1 MARIYREKKT
11 KGQYAW
17 LVATSKGRR
26 SKIGLGYKFPK
37 RQDASLVTLVSE
49 LEKHQLLGIRPDA
62 ATQEMVDRLSDS
74 FKAKLARIGLISHGT
89 TPTLGDFL
97 NAYGTN
103 QPDWSKRSHTKF
115 EQNKKCLI
123 EFFGRENPLDEITTG
138 DAQDYKK
145 NLVRKGLA
153 EATISRRIRYARQYF
168 TYALQK
174 KYIKENPFDLVKTGN
189 EKNKARLYFVSRA
202 ELQKCLDA
210 APTLEWQVLILLWRI
225 GGLRADEA
233 LHLTWN
239 DVKWDSKR
247 LLIHSP
253 KTERYGKP
261 NRLIPLWPELQPY
274 LERLFEEAPDG
285 SLRIIQRYQ
294 PGQNMHTT
302 FKKIVERA
310 GLKTWPRLIHNL
322 RGSRQEEIE
331 EEFGIV
337 CATEWIGN
345 TEAVA
350 KDHYLRVRE
359 ADFERALNSGEQI
372 GSKQDAAKE
381 CNASPNKNSEN
392 LNANFPGIS
401 SLYNSLQNQ
410 EVGRAGLEPA
420 TKGL

>member
-1 MARIYREKKT
+1 MGGALYPERSSTINRLNWKT
-11 KGQYAW
+11 VICTGWTQRVLGVVSGVW
-17 LVATSKGRR
+17 GEPGR
-26 SKIGLGYKFPK
+26 
-37 RQDASLVTLVSE
+37 
-49 LEKHQLLGIRPDA
+49 
-62 ATQEMVDRLSDS
+62 
-74 FKAKLARIGLISHGT
+74 
-89 TPTLGDFL
+89 
-97 NAYGTN
+97 
-103 QPDWSKRSHTKF
+103 
-115 EQNKKCLI
+115 
-123 EFFGRENPLDEITTG
+123 LD
-138 DAQDYKK
+138 
-145 NLVRKGLA
+145 
-153 EATISRRIRYARQYF
+153 
-168 TYALQK
+168 
-174 KYIKENPFDLVKTGN
+174 
-189 EKNKARLYFVSRA
+189 
-202 ELQKCLDA
+202 
-210 APTLEWQVLILLWRI
+210 
-225 GGLRADEA
+225 
-233 LHLTWN
+233 
-239 DVKWDSKR
+239 
-247 LLIHSP
+247 
-253 KTERYGKP
+253 TERYGKP